1 MMLNRNHAF
10 DQTNQDRFEL
20 QIVNVFASF
29 KCPFIVM
36 LISGIGMQ
44 PYFCEIIIDKSV
56 QRQSLSIRY
65 RSKSTWWFESI
76 VMSIVCL
83 RSFIRNHRVHTS
95 LQYTDRHCYL
105 REARVTISR
114 SFGRKLRCASFAPH
128 SLNVKLPTRLAG

>member
-1 MMLNRNHAF
+1 
-10 DQTNQDRFEL
+10 
-20 QIVNVFASF
+20 
-29 KCPFIVM
+29 M

-105 REARVTISR
+105 REARVTI
-114 SFGRKLRCASFAPH
+114 
-128 SLNVKLPTRLAG
+128 TRLCVTLRPIGLRAPQLRRYMAQE